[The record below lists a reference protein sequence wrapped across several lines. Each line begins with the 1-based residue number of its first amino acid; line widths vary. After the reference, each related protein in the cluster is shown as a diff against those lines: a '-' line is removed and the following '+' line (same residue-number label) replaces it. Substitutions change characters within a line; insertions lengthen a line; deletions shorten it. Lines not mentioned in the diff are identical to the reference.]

1 MEKDLAAQIVAAVV
15 SLDKDLGTLSVL
27 IGRIE
32 NEDERNGYS
41 KALGDVMGLL
51 FDFFLLP
58 IEREYP
64 DLNPDK

>member
-15 SLDKDLGTLSVL
+15 SLDKDLGTLNVL

-51 FDFFLLP
+51 FDFSFSRL
-58 IEREYP
+58 RESTQT
-64 DLNPDK
+64 